1 MTTACLYTKPT
12 HEDLN
17 SLKKGFNQEGSIPW
31 SAVALLLLRSRTVI
45 LWDQDRGSVLI
56 NILGTNEAQEQLQA
70 EPAEGF
76 LLPPTNSSITYLLSP
91 FLHPFTI

>member
-1 MTTACLYTKPT
+1 MEC
-12 HEDLN
+12 
-17 SLKKGFNQEGSIPW
+17 SCS
-31 SAVALLLLRSRTVI
+31 VAAEVQDSDTVI
-45 LWDQDRGSVLI
+45 LWEQDRGSVLI